1 MLSWIKR
8 ILLALLVLAVLAAL
22 AIWGLLRGSVPLLDG
37 ELELQGLSAPITV
50 QRDALGVVTIDAA
63 NQADAMRALGFVH
76 AQERYFEMD
85 LMRRSSAG
93 ELSELVGSAALDT
106 DKKRRIHRL
115 RARAVRNLDTAIGDN
130 RALLQAYTDGVN
142 AGLADLDVRP
152 WPYLLLRQQPKPW
165 SPVDAV
171 LAGDAMYFDLQG
183 SGATNTHEL
192 GLSQIQQHIPPVLFA
207 LLTRDG
213 TAWDAPLT
221 GKPRG
226 DAVLPTAEQLDLRKL
241 PMPTAGNAASLPVK
255 PAAGSNNFAVSGAH
269 TADGRAILAD
279 DMHLG
284 LRAPNIWFRARLRYA
299 DARAPGGKV
308 DISGFTL
315 PGVPGVIVGSNGH
328 VAWGF
333 TNSYVDSADWMRVT
347 PCASATLAPT
357 DCAPVQTHRETI
369 RVAGADDATLD
380 VREVPWGPIM
390 HDEAGGSALALR
402 WVAHLP
408 NAMNFGLADFSIAA
422 DLPQLME
429 IADRT
434 ALPSQNLLA
443 VDTTGRIS
451 WRLLGAL
458 AGRTDPCSAQT
469 LIETAANS
477 QTRSAR
483 NIVEQTADDGHPPTR
498 QPPKP
503 CEPWSAVT
511 NRAPVNLDPASGRL
525 WSANNRIVDGAE
537 LERLGDAGYA
547 LGARAKQIRDGLF
560 AKDRFNERDLLAIQL
575 DDRALFLQRWWTL
588 LQDTAK
594 RTNSPAL
601 QALANAARVRP
612 ERAGADSAS
621 YRLVRAWRINV
632 LSRIEDG
639 LTAPAKAAMGKDF
652 SMPGVRQLEGLAWP
666 LVTQRPPHLLPRRYA
681 SCTSTT
687 QGHPDFCQKLSGWN
701 ALLEDAAHET
711 SAYFADNG
719 PLQQRTWGERN
730 TARICHP
737 LAASIPLLGKRWL
750 CMPPDQL
757 RGDSDMPLVAGPDFG
772 ASERMVVS
780 PGHEADGI
788 IHMPGGQSGNPLSP
802 FWGAGHDD
810 WVQGRPTPFLPGK
823 PEYTLTLTLTPK

>member
-1 MLSWIKR
+1 MLSWVKR
-8 ILLALLVLAVLAAL
+8 ILLAMLLLIVASILV
-22 AIWGLLRGSVPLLDG
+22 IWWLLRGSVALLEG
-37 ELELQGLSAPITV
+37 ELPLAGLSAPLSV

-85 LMRRSSAG
+85 LMRRSAAG
-93 ELSELVGSAALDT
+93 ELAELVGPAALDT
-106 DKKRRIHRL
+106 DKKRRMHRL
-115 RARAVRNLDTAIGDN
+115 RARAMRNLDTAIGDKQ
-130 RALLQAYTDGVN
+130 ALLQAYTDGVN
-142 AGLADLDVRP
+142 AGLADLDVKP

-165 SPVDAV
+165 LPVDAI

-183 SGATNTHEL
+183 SGSTNTQEL
-192 GLSQIQQHIPPVLFA
+192 ALSRIQQQIPPVLFA

-213 TAWDAPLT
+213 TAWDAPLM
-221 GKPRG
+221 GEPRG

-241 PMPTAGNAASLPVK
+241 PMSSSPADAGLPAK
-255 PAAGSNNFAVSGAH
+255 PAAGSNNFAVSGAL

-333 TNSYVDSADWMRVT
+333 TNSYVDSADWMRVR
-347 PCASATLAPT
+347 PCVGNTRAPT
-357 DCAPVQTHRETI
+357 GCAPVENHRETI
-369 RVAGADDATLD
+369 RVAGAEATTLD
-380 VREVPWGPIM
+380 VREVSWGPIL
-390 HDEAGGSALALR
+390 HDEPDGSALALR

-408 NAMNFGLADFSIAA
+408 NSMNFGLADFTIAA
-422 DLPQLME
+422 DLQQLME

-443 VDTTGRIS
+443 VDKHGRIS

-458 AGRTDPCSAQT
+458 AGRTEPCSAQT
-469 LIETAANS
+469 LIETATNS
-477 QTRSAR
+477 QTSSATGDA
-483 NIVEQTADDGHPPTR
+483 ELTQDDGKSSTSE
-498 QPPKP
+498 PPKP
-503 CEPWSAVT
+503 CSPWSAVT
-511 NRAPVNLDPASGRL
+511 DRSPINMDPASGRL
-525 WSANNRIVDGAE
+525 WTANNRVMDGAE
-537 LERLGDAGYA
+537 LDRIGDAGYS
-547 LGARAKQIRDGLF
+547 LGARAKQIRDDLY
-560 AKDRFNERDLLAIQL
+560 AKDRFSERDLLAIQL

-594 RTNSPAL
+594 RTDSPAL
-601 QALANAARVRP
+601 QALANAASTRP
-612 ERAGADSAS
+612 ERASVDSAS
-621 YRLVRAWRINV
+621 YRLVRGWRINV

-639 LTAPAKAAMGKDF
+639 LTAPAKAALGKDV
-652 SMPGVRQLEGLAWP
+652 SMPGVSQLEGVAWP
-666 LVTQRPPHLLPRRYA
+666 LLTQRPPHLLPRHYA
-681 SCTSTT
+681 SCASPT
-687 QGHPDFCQKLSGWN
+687 QAHADFCQKLSGWD
-701 ALLEDAAHET
+701 ALLEDAANET
-711 SAYFADNG
+711 GVYFAETG

-737 LAASIPLLGKRWL
+737 LAAAIPLVGKHWL
-750 CMPPDQL
+750 CMAPDQL

-802 FWGAGHDD
+802 FWGAGHED
-810 WVQGRPTPFLPGK
+810 WVHGRPTPFLPGK
-823 PEYTLTLTLTPK
+823 TEYSLTLKPR

>member
-1 MLSWIKR
+1 VLIWIKR
-8 ILLALLVLAVLAAL
+8 ILLALLVLVAVSVV
-22 AIWGLLRGSVPLLDG
+22 AIWWLLRGSVPQLNG
-37 ELELQGLSAPITV
+37 ELALHGLSAPITV

-63 NQADAMRALGFVH
+63 NQVDAMRALGFVH

-85 LMRRSSAG
+85 LMRRSAAG
-93 ELSELVGSAALDT
+93 ELAELVGPAALDT

-115 RARAVRNLDTAIGDN
+115 RARAMRNLETSIGDKH
-130 RALLQAYTDGVN
+130 ALLHAYTDGVN
-142 AGLADLDVRP
+142 AGLAGLDVRP

-165 SPVDAV
+165 SPVDAL

-183 SGATNTHEL
+183 SGATNTQEL
-192 GLSQIQQHIPPVLFA
+192 ALSRIQQQIPPVLFA

-213 TAWDAPLT
+213 TAWDAPLM
-221 GKPRG
+221 GKSRG

-241 PMPTAGNAASLPVK
+241 PMPTAEDAASLPVK
-255 PAAGSNNFAVSGAH
+255 PATGSNNFAVSGAH

-315 PGVPGVIVGSNGH
+315 PGVPGVVVGSNGH

-333 TNSYVDSADWMRVT
+333 TNSYVDSADWLRVT
-347 PCASATLAPT
+347 LCLRNTRAPAACT
-357 DCAPVQTHRETI
+357 PVETHRETI
-369 RVAGADDATLD
+369 LVAGAEASTLD
-380 VREVPWGPIM
+380 VREVAWGPIM
-390 HDEAGGSALALR
+390 HDDADGSALALR

-408 NAMNFGLADFSIAA
+408 NSMNFGLADFSIAA
-422 DLPQLME
+422 DLQQLMAM
-429 IADRT
+429 ADRT
-434 ALPSQNLLA
+434 AMPSQNLLA
-443 VDTTGRIS
+443 VDSNGRIS

-458 AGRTDPCSAQT
+458 AGRTAPCSAQT

-477 QTRSAR
+477 QTSSASSYG
-483 NIVEQTADDGHPPTR
+483 EQTQDEGRSSASE
-498 QPPKP
+498 PPKR
-503 CEPWSAVT
+503 CSPWPAVT
-511 NRAPVNLDPASGRL
+511 DRSPIKMDPASGRL
-525 WSANNRIVDGAE
+525 WSANNRILDGAD
-537 LERLGDAGYA
+537 LDPIGDAGYA
-547 LGARAKQIRDGLF
+547 FGARAKQIRDGLL
-560 AKDRFNERDLLAIQL
+560 AKDRFSERDLLAIQL
-575 DDRALFLQRWWTL
+575 DDRALFLKRWWTL

-594 RTNSPAL
+594 RTDSAAL
-601 QALANAARVRP
+601 QALAKAARTRP
-612 ERAGADSAS
+612 ERASVDSVS

-639 LTAPAKAAMGKDF
+639 LTAPARATLGKEVAM
-652 SMPGVRQLEGLAWP
+652 PRINQIEGVAWP

-681 SCTSTT
+681 SCASPTLA
-687 QGHPDFCQKLSGWN
+687 HPDFCQKLSGWD

-711 SAYFADNG
+711 TAYFADTG

-737 LAASIPLLGKRWL
+737 LAASIPFVGKRWL
-750 CMPPDQL
+750 CMAPDQL
-757 RGDSDMPLVAGPDFG
+757 HGDGDMPLVAGPDFG

-810 WVQGRPTPFLPGK
+810 WVQGRPTSFLPGRT
-823 PEYTLTLTLTPK
+823 EYSLTLTPK